1 MPNNNDDAIAAL
13 VGAGIIILTGYGIYK
28 FLQQF
33 GEHEIGETI
42 TRKQAAILSTVGHL
56 SPHDKYCAHDD
67 PVLCSWCRD
76 CIECSGGE
84 GDMSEPSERLCYSCG
99 YYDSGDDD

>member
-1 MPNNNDDAIAAL
+1 MSNNNDDAIAAL
-13 VGAGIIILTGYGIYK
+13 AGAGIIVLTGYGIYK

-33 GEHEIGETI
+33 GEYERGETI
-42 TRKQAAILSTVGHL
+42 TRKEAVTLSTYAYSSRHHKFC
-56 SPHDKYCAHDD
+56 PHND
-67 PVLCSWCRD
+67 PVLCSSCRD

-84 GDMSEPSERLCYSCG
+84 GDLSDPSEPLCYSCG